1 MGADHIQ
8 DFGGQ
13 PARYQHFLY
22 LGRGFIG
29 NFDGVM
35 GRILEHVFG
44 LSGTVSVAHGRF
56 QAGEQSLSGAADAA
70 AKNWDSLWQAAV
82 HWFS

>member
-1 MGADHIQ
+1 
-8 DFGGQ
+8 
-13 PARYQHFLY
+13 
-22 LGRGFIG
+22 
-29 NFDGVM
+29 M

-56 QAGEQSLSGAADAA
+56 QAGEQSLSGTADTA
-70 AKNWDSLWQAAV
+70 AKSCDNLSRAAV

>member
-1 MGADHIQ
+1 
-8 DFGGQ
+8 
-13 PARYQHFLY
+13 
-22 LGRGFIG
+22 
-29 NFDGVM
+29 M

-70 AKNWDSLWQAAV
+70 AKNWDSLWQAVV